1 LPGRLGTNTIRAGAA
16 VVALLLVI
24 GVGYALLHGSA
35 GLGSS
40 VGSGPL
46 TSGGPKAPE
55 FVGITDWEN
64 SPALQ
69 ISQLRG
75 KVVLVDFWTY
85 SCINCQRTFPFL
97 RDWWHKYRDSG
108 LVIVGVHSPEFDF
121 EKSVPNIRQA
131 ITHYGV
137 EWPVAVDSQM
147 ATWNAYQNQYW
158 PAEYLIDKNGLIR
171 DTHFGEGNYDQTER
185 NIRLLLK
192 EAGHT
197 VLASPGASIDAGITQ
212 DANLQTQELYAGRP
226 EFYGNQQAFTPG
238 QPFDFHDPAAIVE
251 GAHSDN
257 LIYWQG
263 RWTIHDVSQGEY
275 AQHARS
281 SSAGQDY
288 ALIDYRARQVFMVA
302 ATSSTTQRVYLQL
315 DGHDLAPSDAGAD
328 VRFDGSGH
336 AYVDVDRSDLFALV
350 KRTDFTRHVLTVSP
364 TGTGFE
370 LFTFTFG
377 S

>member
-1 LPGRLGTNTIRAGAA
+1 MGTNTIRAGAA
-16 VVALLLVI
+16 VVAVLLVT
-24 GVGYALLHGSA
+24 GVGYALLHGSV
-35 GLGSS
+35 GLGSPG
-40 VGSGPL
+40 GSGQV
-46 TSGGPKAPE
+46 TSGGPQAPE
-55 FVGITDWEN
+55 FVGISDWEN
-64 SPALQ
+64 SPPLQ

-85 SCINCQRTFPFL
+85 SCINCQRTFPYL

-147 ATWNAYQNQYW
+147 ETWNAYQNQYW
-158 PAEYLIDKNGLIR
+158 PAEYLIDKNGQVR

-185 NIRLLLK
+185 HIQLLLR

-197 VLASPGASIDAGITQ
+197 VLASPGASIDPGLTQ
-212 DANLQTQELYAGRP
+212 DANFQTQELYAGRQ
-226 EFYGNQQAFTPG
+226 EFNGNQQAYTPG
-238 QPFDFHDPAAIVE
+238 QPFDFHDAAPIVE
-251 GAHSDN
+251 GRHSDN

-263 RWTIHDVSQGEY
+263 LWTIHDQSQREY

-281 SSAGQDY
+281 SPPGQDY
-288 ALIDYRARQVFMVA
+288 ALIDYHARQVFMVA
-302 ATSSTTQRVYLQL
+302 ASSSTSQRVYLQL
-315 DGHDLAPSDAGAD
+315 DGHDLASSEAGAD

-336 AYVDVDRSDLFALV
+336 SYVDIDRSDLFALV
-350 KRTDFTRHVLTVSP
+350 NRMDFTRHVLTVSP
-364 TGTGFE
+364 TGAGFE
-370 LFTFTFG
+370 LFTFTF
-377 S
+377 SS

>member
-1 LPGRLGTNTIRAGAA
+1 MGTNTIRAGAA

-24 GVGYALLHGSA
+24 GVTYALLHGSA

-46 TSGGPKAPE
+46 PSGGSRAPE

-64 SPALQ
+64 GPALQ

-185 NIRLLLK
+185 NIRLLLN
-192 EAGHT
+192 EAGHG

-212 DANLQTQELYAGRP
+212 DANAQTRELYAGRQ

-238 QPFDFHDPAAIVE
+238 QPFDFHDPAPIVE
-251 GAHSDN
+251 GTHSDN

-263 RWTIHDVSQGEY
+263 RWTIHDPSQGEY

-281 SSAGQDY
+281 SSSGQDY

-302 ATSSTTQRVYLQL
+302 ATASTTQRVYLQL
-315 DGHDLAPSDAGAD
+315 DGRDLAPTDAGAD

-336 AYVDVDRSDLFALV
+336 AYADIDRSDLFALV
-350 KRTDFTRHVLTVSP
+350 KRADFTRHVLTVSP